1 MAVRKKSKKKASRAI
16 KVGSPSPAKKKAAE
30 KPKLKRSTVSL
41 KVETIDLARR
51 LCRAWED
58 HSGRLPT
65 IDEVISDGLSGL
77 ESAYKRK
84 KIKIPKKA
92 AAMRPGPKPSED

>member
-1 MAVRKKSKKKASRAI
+1 MAVRKKKTT
-16 KVGSPSPAKKKAAE
+16 KKAAAKKPAARKATPP

-41 KVETIDLARR
+41 KVETIQRARC

-65 IDEVISDGLSGL
+65 IDEVISDGLAGL
-77 ESAYKRK
+77 EASYKRK

-92 AAMRPGPKPSED
+92 AAMRPGPKPVEE